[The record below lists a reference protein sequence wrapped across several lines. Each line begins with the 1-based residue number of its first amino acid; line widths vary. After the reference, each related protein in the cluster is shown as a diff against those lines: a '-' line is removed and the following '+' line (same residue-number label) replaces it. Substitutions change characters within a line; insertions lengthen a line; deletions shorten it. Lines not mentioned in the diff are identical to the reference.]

1 MQHDCC
7 PCVERLRGELA
18 DLKMLH
24 DSEQEMRIALA
35 KEFNPKLDEIL
46 ARKQVKDATIATLRE
61 ALVKY
66 GAHEKCPCQ
75 FGSRGER
82 IPHPRCGL
90 DKALATEAPK

>member
-1 MQHDCC
+1 VNVLSRTFGRRTLTDRDEI
-7 PCVERLRGELA
+7 ERLQ
-18 DLKMLH
+18 D
-24 DSEQEMRIALA
+24 
-35 KEFNPKLDEIL
+35 KLDDMKE
-46 ARKQVKDATIATLRE
+46 QCDKDAAEALRRRDTLRE

-90 DKALATEAPK
+90 DKALALDL